1 MYSKKVTTPENSSV
15 NYLKSGIHE
24 NVFVKSVTLGTWT
37 NGECADILFED
48 EKGSVARDRVFPFNY
63 SGGKLSKKDKDGN
76 TVALTEE
83 EEQDSYLLRFKHIF
97 KSVVGDEAYDKAI
110 SKAID
115 FKSFIEIL
123 SRMSKDVYKDSKPI
137 RIMLVSKLNTKE
149 NKYYSI
155 VPRWTN
161 GFVEAMDSK
170 VSMRFDKE
178 KYGKD
183 HNEKPKVED
192 NKPKASTD
200 DNLPF

>member
-1 MYSKKVTTPENSSV
+1 MYSKKVTTTENSSV

-48 EKGSVARDRVFPFNY
+48 EKGSVAKDRVFPFNY
-63 SGGKLSKKDKDGN
+63 SGGKLSKKDANGA

-83 EEQDSYLLRFKHIF
+83 EEQDNYLLRFKHIF
-97 KSVVGDEAYDKAI
+97 KSVVGDEAYDKAV
-110 SKAID
+110 SKATD

-123 SRMSKDVYKDSKPI
+123 SRMSKDSYKDSKPI
-137 RIMLVSKLNTKE
+137 RIMLVSKLSTKDNT
-149 NKYYSI
+149 YYAV

-161 GFVEAMDSK
+161 GFVESMDSK
-170 VSMRFDKE
+170 VGMRFDKE

-183 HNEKPKVED
+183 QVETPKVED
-192 NKPKASTD
+192 KGTSTQ